1 MKALNQ
7 QTQKALVTALT
18 EQIKAIT
25 SEALQLKRYRV
36 ALEATEKGLAGKGSA
51 AGRRLLR
58 KDIERNQAR
67 YDSLILIAAH
77 LGKELKKSKAV
88 RLSK

>member
-1 MKALNQ
+1 MKALNK
-7 QTQKALVTALT
+7 QTQKALVLTLT

-25 SEALQLKRYRV
+25 AQAMQYKRWRA

-51 AGRRLLR
+51 VGKRLLR
-58 KDIERNQAR
+58 KDIENHTAR
-67 YDSLILIAAH
+67 YDSLVLLAAH

-88 RLSK
+88 RLPK